1 MSKVKKFVTR
11 VRKSKRN
18 GQEDRKGPKRGT
30 IGKKTK
36 KSKIRAGDPFNVAA
50 RQSKLVE
57 MHKINKPISEEELDV
72 QKPPRSFKQMLW
84 AKEKMKEIESKK
96 GNNKKN
102 ASMVTEV
109 SEKLGFS
116 KKRHEDDSQLVRRIA
131 NEVNREVME
140 KTILAKYGLAGRSQ
154 KELDSDLEKL
164 KAEKQRIKEAKRT
177 LHERRIANLKA
188 KEKKIIKS

>member
-36 KSKIRAGDPFNVAA
+36 KSKIRVGDPFNVAA

-72 QKPPRSFKQMLW
+72 QKPPRSFKQMQW

-96 GNNKKN
+96 GKNKKN

-116 KKRHEDDSQLVRRIA
+116 KKRHEDDSQFVRRIA

-140 KTILAKYGLAGRSQ
+140 KTILAKYGLAGRNQ

-177 LHERRIANLKA
+177 LHERRIANLKK
-188 KEKKIIKS
+188 KEEKIIKS